1 MGKGRVVRPAPPQG
15 VRSYAN
21 VTLNVARVSGGLGK
35 GAMGEKGKARLAR
48 LVDHLNERFAGSAR
62 KVLLVVHKVQ

>member
-1 MGKGRVVRPAPPQG
+1 M
-15 VRSYAN
+15 
-21 VTLNVARVSGGLGK
+21 TLNVARVSGGLGK